1 MEFLKQKLGSRK
13 LWAAIAAAVL
23 CVVTALFGE
32 NLTPEVVDITRY
44 AVMAAMVYIF
54 GEGAVDV
61 ARQIVEAV
69 RAKYEI
75 PDVSELMSDPD
86 EQSAGEGEDKTA
98 GEDETGGQT

>member
-1 MEFLKQKLGSRK
+1 MEKLKEKLSSRK

-32 NLTPEVVDITRY
+32 SLTPEVVDITRY

-61 ARQIVEAV
+61 ARQIVAAAHE
-69 RAKYEI
+69 KYGI
-75 PDVSELMSDPD
+75 NDVMQLLSDGKTD
-86 EQSAGEGEDKTA
+86 TETDTETETESAEENKG
-98 GEDETGGQT
+98 

>member
-13 LWAAIAAAVL
+13 LWAAVAAAVL

-75 PDVSELMSDPD
+75 PDVSELMRDPENESAGEGE
-86 EQSAGEGEDKTA
+86 EQSAGESGT
-98 GEDETGGQT
+98 GVET